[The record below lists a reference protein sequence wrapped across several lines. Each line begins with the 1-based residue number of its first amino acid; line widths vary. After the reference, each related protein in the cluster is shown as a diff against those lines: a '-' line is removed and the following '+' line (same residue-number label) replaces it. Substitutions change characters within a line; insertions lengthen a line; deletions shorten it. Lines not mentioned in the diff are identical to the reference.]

1 MSDFPIDWGDI
12 IPNDLSYLSTQTIFG
27 ADGQQ
32 RSLSTL
38 SNNFATLSMIAQNRF
53 HWISKTLQPVKRL
66 SEYIE
71 FLLFWFGQC
80 AFVPFEDG
88 WKVQK
93 CCGTG
98 SLGEYGEPTKFTC
111 SDYNGGNQKVY
122 DISEIVWVR
131 NNAMRIPTVILLQK
145 YIDRIA
151 HIERVMDLNIDAQK
165 TPYIIEST
173 PEMQLSVKNVFKQ
186 IRQMCEVVFTNM
198 SKGGIRDK
206 IKVLDLNAPYV
217 VDKLY
222 QQKVN
227 EYNDVLNLLGINTID
242 PKKERLVEFEA
253 SITDQ
258 LTDNYIDMFLS
269 TRMQAL
275 KDFKALGGELQLE
288 VRVKKE
294 ENRDQLKTQHE
305 YSYKYPTHTANEE
318 TAGD

>member
-1 MSDFPIDWGDI
+1 MADIDWSDI
-12 IPNDLSYLSTQTIFG
+12 IPNKLDYVSTQAIYG

-38 SNNFATLSMIAQNRF
+38 CNNFATLSMIAMNRF
-53 HWISKTLQPVKRL
+53 SWKSKTLEPAERL

-71 FLLFWFGQC
+71 YLLFWYGQC
-80 AFVPFEDG
+80 CFVPSENG
-88 WKVQK
+88 KWKVQR
-93 CCGTG
+93 CIGNG
-98 SLGEYGEPTKFTC
+98 SVGDFNEPTKFTC
-111 SDYNGGNQKVY
+111 ANYNGTDTKTY
-122 DISEIVWVR
+122 DYDEVVWVR
-131 NNAMRIPTVILLQK
+131 NNCMRIPTVLLIQK

-151 HIERVMDLNIDAQK
+151 HIERVMDINVDAQK
-165 TPYIIEST
+165 TPYIIESA
-173 PEMQLSVKNVFKQ
+173 PEMQLSVKNIFKQ
-186 IRQMCEVVFTNM
+186 IRQMAEVVFTNA

-258 LTDNYIDMFLS
+258 LTDNYIDMFLA
-269 TRMQAL
+269 TRMQAIE
-275 KDFKALGGELQLE
+275 DFKKKGGQATLE

-294 ENRDQLKTQHE
+294 ENRDELKTSHE
-305 YSYKYPTHTANEE
+305 YTYRYPERDNGKEGE
-318 TAGD
+318 